1 MSCHHGSLRIARKP
15 VVLVFPE
22 FSSLP
27 NSGRPKFVF
36 LSNLTPADNTTFLYE
51 SLNSYFIIYWCLKGE
66 AAAEQRSSTSRHV
79 HKLLPLDVPLST
91 KIHQIQFQLGKLTA
105 LPQDPKWH
113 APLKIP
119 SHCGPLNLKSVP
131 TSLLPHTL
139 IIRHSRK
146 NYVIYPRD
154 VITWCTLM
162 NIHIQIWRKVSCFG
176 SQSPVAI
183 KY

>member
-79 HKLLPLDVPLST
+79 HKLLPLDVPLSA
-91 KIHQIQFQLGKLTA
+91 KIHQIQFQLEKLTA
-105 LPQDPKWH
+105 LPQ
-113 APLKIP
+113 APTWL
-119 SHCGPLNLKSVP
+119 GRG
-131 TSLLPHTL
+131 TL
-139 IIRHSRK
+139 HSR
-146 NYVIYPRD
+146 YHPI
-154 VITWCTLM
+154 
-162 NIHIQIWRKVSCFG
+162 
-176 SQSPVAI
+176 VAHSI
-183 KY
+183 SNLCRRPCYHTR